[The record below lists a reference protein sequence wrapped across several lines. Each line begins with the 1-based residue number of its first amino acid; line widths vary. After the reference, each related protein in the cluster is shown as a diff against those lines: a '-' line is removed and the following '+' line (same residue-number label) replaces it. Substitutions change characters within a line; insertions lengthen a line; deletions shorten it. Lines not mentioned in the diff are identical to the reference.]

1 MPDQVKDLN
10 WSQFIKDLFQIT
22 EPYLTVRGDL
32 IHSRVSHG
40 YALIL
45 MQHEGGDKKIVE
57 PAIIMHDVGWST
69 LNPQQIEAAYGV
81 RAEGDEAERLNR
93 KHELE
98 GASIARQTLK
108 ALDYDERLI
117 DKIALII
124 QRHDSGS
131 QVDCLEEGLVKDAD
145 KLWRFSKTGFWD
157 EIKRQGLGRGELHQ
171 YLSERYKSWFFT
183 KTALRLAGEAL
194 EERAREV
201 ATHGK
206 EHSLAGNNGYKGQ
219 GIRVCERE
227 DH

>member
-1 MPDQVKDLN
+1 MKDPD
-10 WSQFIKDLFQIT
+10 WPQFIQNLFQIA
-22 EPYLTVRGDL
+22 EPYLTARGDVT
-32 IHSRVSHG
+32 HSRVSHS

-57 PAIIMHDVGWST
+57 PAIILHDVGWST
-69 LNPQQIEAAYGV
+69 LDPQQIEAAYGV

-98 GASIARQTLK
+98 GASIARQVLQD
-108 ALDYDERLI
+108 LDYDQGLI
-117 DKIALII
+117 DNISLII

-145 KLWRFSKTGFWD
+145 KLWRFSETGFWK
-157 EIKRQGLGRGELHQ
+157 EIERQGLGHGELHQ
-171 YLSERYKSWFFT
+171 YLSERYQGWFYT
-183 KTALRLAGEAL
+183 PSALSLAGEEL
-194 EERAREV
+194 EERAKEI

-206 EHSLAGNNGYKGQ
+206 EHTLAGNNGNKGQ
-219 GIRVCERE
+219 GIRICERG

>member
-1 MPDQVKDLN
+1 MSDQVKDLD
-10 WSQFIKDLFQIT
+10 WSRFIKDLFQIA

-45 MQHEGGDKKIVE
+45 MRHEGGDKKIVE
-57 PAIIMHDVGWST
+57 PAIILHDVGWST

-81 RAEGDEAERLNR
+81 RAEGDEAKRLNR

-98 GASIARQTLK
+98 GASITRQTLQ
-108 ALDYDERLI
+108 ALDYDEGLI

-145 KLWRFSKTGFWD
+145 KLWRFSETGFWD
-157 EIKRQGLGRGELHQ
+157 EIKRQGLGRRELHQ
-171 YLSERYKSWFFT
+171 YLHERYKSWFFT
-183 KTALRLAGEAL
+183 QTALRLAGEEL
-194 EERAREV
+194 EERARE
-201 ATHGK
+201 
-206 EHSLAGNNGYKGQ
+206 
-219 GIRVCERE
+219 I
-227 DH
+227 DMM

>member
-1 MPDQVKDLN
+1 MKNPD
-10 WSQFIKDLFQIT
+10 WSRFIKDLFQIAA
-22 EPYLTVRGDL
+22 PYLNARGDV

-57 PAIIMHDVGWST
+57 PAIILHDVGWST

-98 GASIARQTLK
+98 GASIARQTLQ
-108 ALDYDERLI
+108 ALDYDQGLI

-131 QVDCLEEGLVKDAD
+131 QADCLEEALVKDAD
-145 KLWRFSKTGFWD
+145 KLWRFSETGFWD
-157 EIKRQGLGRGELHQ
+157 EIKRQGLGRRELHQ
-171 YLSERYKSWFFT
+171 YLSERYQGWFYT
-183 KTALRLAGEAL
+183 PSALSLAEEEL
-194 EERAREV
+194 EERAKEI
-201 ATHGK
+201 ATYGK
-206 EHSLAGNNGYKGQ
+206 ENPFAGNNGYKGE
-219 GIRVCERE
+219 GIRVCEKGDR
-227 DH
+227 

>member
-1 MPDQVKDLN
+1 MKAPD
-10 WSQFIKDLFQIT
+10 WSQFIRDLFLIA
-22 EPYLTVRGDL
+22 EPYLTARGDV

-57 PAIIMHDVGWST
+57 PAIILHDVGWST
-69 LNPQQIEAAYGV
+69 LDPRQIETAYGV

-98 GASIARQTLK
+98 GASIARQTLQ
-108 ALDYDERLI
+108 ALGYDQGLI

-145 KLWRFSKTGFWD
+145 KLWRFSETGFWD
-157 EIKRQGLGRGELHQ
+157 EIERQGLGPGELHQ
-171 YLSERYKSWFFT
+171 YLSERYQGWFYT
-183 KTALRLAGEAL
+183 PSALTLAGEEL
-194 EERAREV
+194 EERAKEL

-206 EHSLAGNNGYKGQ
+206 EHPLAGNNGYKGQ